1 MKSDKVSVIVP
12 IYKVEKYLDKCV
24 ESIVNQTYD
33 NLEILLID
41 DGSPDNCPKMCDE
54 WAKKDKRIK
63 VFHKKNGGLSD
74 ARNFGLKCACGD
86 YIYFIDSDDYIN
98 EEMIATLYNDLIETH
113 SDMSCVN
120 YLKVTEDDE
129 NIKVDLTP
137 KREILS
143 PLEAHQLS
151 FSTTKFG
158 NYAWNKLY
166 KKELFNNIQFPVSKK
181 MEDLA
186 IMYLLI
192 DECKQIC
199 FNDIPLYFYVQRAG
213 SILSNPNSSLMFDKM
228 EFTIQKY
235 DFLKKKYDFIYE
247 NELVTLASALDCYP
261 YLDGVLK
268 LKCDDLIKNI
278 SVNKMI
284 VKNLNKNR
292 KIKLFIYKINSKL
305 FTKMFKKI

>member
-1 MKSDKVSVIVP
+1 MKTEKVSVIVP
-12 IYKVEKYLDKCV
+12 IYKVEKYLNKCIQ
-24 ESIVNQTYD
+24 SIVNQTYD

-41 DGSPDNCPKMCDE
+41 DGSPDNCPKICDE
-54 WAKKDKRIK
+54 WAEKDKRIK

-74 ARNFGLKCACGD
+74 ARNFGIIKATGT
-86 YIYFIDSDDYIN
+86 YIYFIDSDDYIH
-98 EEMIATLYNDLIETH
+98 EEMIATLYNDIIETH

-120 YLKVTEDDE
+120 YLKVTENQE
-129 NIKVDLTP
+129 NIKLVLESE
-137 KREILS
+137 REILS
-143 PLEAHQLS
+143 PLEAHKLS

-158 NYAWNKLY
+158 NYVWNKLY
-166 KKELFNNIQFPVSKK
+166 KKELFDNIQFPISKK

-192 DECKQIC
+192 DKCKQIC
-199 FNDIPLYFYVQRAG
+199 FNNVSLYFYVQREG

-235 DFLKKKYDFIYE
+235 VFLKNKYDFIYE

-261 YLDGVLK
+261 YLDGDLK
-268 LKCDDLIKNI
+268 KKCNDLIKNI
-278 SVNKMI
+278 SANKMI
-284 VKNLNKNR
+284 IKGLSRNR

-305 FTKMFKKI
+305 YTRVFKKI